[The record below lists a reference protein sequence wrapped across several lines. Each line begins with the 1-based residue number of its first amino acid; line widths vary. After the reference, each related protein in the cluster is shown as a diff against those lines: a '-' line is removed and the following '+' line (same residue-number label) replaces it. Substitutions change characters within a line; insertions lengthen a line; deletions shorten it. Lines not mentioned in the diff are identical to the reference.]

1 MGAVSEWIVTSH
13 THDMYPMYLFT
24 VCNTLSHKL
33 PDLIQTQE
41 TGIIHILMTRKL
53 KFRDTAGVGTYRSH
67 IQKEIQSEL
76 QRKTPSGNGVRGWE
90 KPHKQARVAKAGKPT
105 PTCKAFCEPLEGDRA
120 PPRCA
125 EWVPTPRTNS

>member
-53 KFRDTAGVGTYRSH
+53 KFRDTAGLGTYRSH

-76 QRKTPSGNGVRGWE
+76 QWKTPSGNGIRGWE
-90 KPHKQARVAKAGKPT
+90 KPHKQARVCKSRKAHT
-105 PTCKAFCEPLEGDRA
+105 YLQSFL
-120 PPRCA
+120 
-125 EWVPTPRTNS
+125 